1 MDIFAVLFPV
11 FSLVLAGYVYA
22 RLYRPDLRSVNQIM
36 LYVLVPALVFDVMS
50 RENFAVEEYRWLA
63 VCALVVVLGS
73 GMIAWPVSRLAGY
86 NWRAFIPTMMFNNC
100 GNLGLQLAVLAFG
113 EKGLEAMIIL
123 FLVSNML
130 HFTLGTWMFGGIVS
144 WKGLLLN
151 PVYVASMAGL
161 LVNFTDTS
169 VPAVLLSPITMLGQV
184 VIPFM
189 LFSLG
194 VRMLTV
200 KRSHLKSGLVGALIC
215 PLSGLLPALAL
226 GLLFR
231 FDEVQLAVL
240 LLFSALPP
248 AVLNFLFAEQYDQ
261 DPELTASLVLVGNA
275 MSVITVGVVLWWLI

>member
-1 MDIFAVLFPV
+1 
-11 FSLVLAGYVYA
+11 
-22 RLYRPDLRSVNQIM
+22 
-36 LYVLVPALVFDVMS
+36 
-50 RENFAVEEYRWLA
+50 
-63 VCALVVVLGS
+63 
-73 GMIAWPVSRLAGY
+73 
-86 NWRAFIPTMMFNNC
+86 
-100 GNLGLQLAVLAFG
+100 
-113 EKGLEAMIIL
+113 
-123 FLVSNML
+123 
-130 HFTLGTWMFGGIVS
+130 
-144 WKGLLLN
+144 
-151 PVYVASMAGL
+151 
-161 LVNFTDTS
+161 
-169 VPAVLLSPITMLGQV
+169 
-184 VIPFM
+184 M